1 MLRRVKRPDPTA
13 AAPAPPQLA
22 LGLPTAPAPEG
33 ATAVKDSGQPRW
45 RDVAERLDRR
55 LEAAVSSPTALPAV
69 AVSHAPAAPRL
80 SLGAHAPAPS
90 PRKD

>member
-33 ATAVKDSGQPRW
+33 AAAVKDSG
-45 RDVAERLDRR
+45 DVAERLDRR